1 MTARG
6 GANGGRKGGWRL
18 AWIAVVGLTIGLTAG
33 LALAWQWLPL
43 SFIEATPA
51 DLGVQYRED
60 YIRLVAAT
68 YADDQ
73 DWEAA
78 QTRLKRLR
86 AGNMGQWVAD
96 LAIRESKD
104 NPPVA
109 QDLAHLARALGMP
122 DETLTGLRPSPTTVS
137 APVVAVTSTAVTAFV
152 VVSRRLFPCRE
163 GAGPAQARVFV
174 RDQAGQ
180 GLPGVRL
187 VITGGGDREYF
198 FTGLK
203 GYDPGY
209 ADFDVSAGTYT
220 LAVDVP
226 GSEVATGLDTGD
238 LDLHCPLPGS
248 RQNAPHGWEVVF
260 QQVPVPT
267 R

>member
-6 GANGGRKGGWRL
+6 GANGGHKGGWRL
-18 AWIAVVGLTIGLTAG
+18 AGIAVVGLTMGLTAG
-33 LALAWQWLPL
+33 LVLAWQWLPL

-51 DLGVQYRED
+51 DLGVQYREA
-60 YIRLVAAT
+60 YIRLIAAT
-68 YADDQ
+68 YANDQ

-86 AGNMGQWVAD
+86 AGNIGQWVTD
-96 LAIRESKD
+96 LAIRESKV

-109 QDLAHLARALGMP
+109 RDLAQLARALGMP
-122 DETLTGLRPSPTTVS
+122 DETLTELRPSPTTVS
-137 APVVAVTSTAVTAFV
+137 APTVAVTPTPVTTFM
-152 VVSRRLFPCRE
+152 VVSRRLLSCRNV
-163 GAGPAQARVFV
+163 AGPAQARVFV
-174 RDQAGQ
+174 RDRAGQ

-187 VITGGGDREYF
+187 VISGGGNREYL

-203 GYDPGY
+203 GEDPGY
-209 ADFDVSAGTYT
+209 ADFDVSAGTFN
-220 LAVDVP
+220 LAVDLP
-226 GSEVATGLDTGD
+226 GSEVVTGLDTGD
-238 LDLHCPLPGS
+238 LDLHCPSSRS
-248 RQNAPHGWEVVF
+248 RQNPPHGWEVVF